1 MLTRPVSVKI
11 AFSRFFLMMSQYRRG
26 SGDHFGARK
35 GGWNQRGQRGR
46 RMVVSETDSVSLLQE
61 YYAKKGVIPK
71 YDVLPVAPADIRH
84 FAFKY
89 RVTVGDVS
97 AIGSGSNKQDAK
109 HKAARELLDKLDP
122 KEVAKFL
129 KPPKNVVN
137 MVNRPRPPDGLKGRE
152 IGMFYAQM
160 SKQKK
165 AQNRDFIDINREQ
178 LKEVEKISR
187 LLDENAHD
195 VQDDAF
201 FGKIDY
207 QSEFMKSYHF
217 NLDENAASAKL
228 GTAESEEVES
238 WEMLEEAQ
246 PDPIEETTQTP
257 SKGNTISIF

>member
-1 MLTRPVSVKI
+1 
-11 AFSRFFLMMSQYRRG
+11 MSQYRRER
-26 SGDHFGARK
+26 GDHFAFGAKR
-35 GGWNQRGQRGR
+35 GGWNHRGR
-46 RMVVSETDSVSLLQE
+46 KNSGKMVVSETDSVSLLQE
-61 YYAKKGVIPK
+61 YYAKKGIIPK
-71 YDVLPVAPADIRH
+71 YEPVAPEDFRRSVIS
-84 FAFKY
+84 AFKC
-89 RVTVGDVS
+89 RVTVGDIS
-97 AIGSGSNKQDAK
+97 AIGSGPNKKDAK

-122 KEVAKFL
+122 TEVAKFL

-137 MVNRPRPPDGLKGRE
+137 RHPDGLKGRE

-257 SKGNTISIF
+257 SKGNTIHISHLI

>member
-1 MLTRPVSVKI
+1 MC
-11 AFSRFFLMMSQYRRG
+11 
-26 SGDHFGARK
+26 
-35 GGWNQRGQRGR
+35 
-46 RMVVSETDSVSLLQE
+46 
-61 YYAKKGVIPK
+61 
-71 YDVLPVAPADIRH
+71 
-84 FAFKY
+84 
-89 RVTVGDVS
+89 
-97 AIGSGSNKQDAK
+97 
-109 HKAARELLDKLDP
+109 LLDT
-122 KEVAKFL
+122 
-129 KPPKNVVN
+129 
-137 MVNRPRPPDGLKGRE
+137 
-152 IGMFYAQM
+152 AQL

-195 VQDDAF
+195 VKDDAF

-228 GTAESEEVES
+228 GAAESEEVES

-257 SKGNTISIF
+257 SKGNTIHISFNLRANFGQEM